1 MTIHIQDIEAV
12 VTSQRAALFD
22 EQKDDGHFVFELEA
36 DATIPSEYILLRHF
50 LGEIDAEREEKIA
63 RYLRSVQNE
72 DGSWPLFHNGEG
84 NISASVKGYWAL
96 KLVGEDID
104 ADHMK
109 RAREWIL
116 AQGGASTANV
126 FTRIAMALFGQVP
139 WRAVPTMPVQ
149 MMLQPVWSPFH
160 ISKMSYCCLLYTS
173 PSPRDLSTSRMPS
186 SA

>member
-1 MTIHIQDIEAV
+1 MTIHIPDIEAV

-63 RYLRSVQNE
+63 RYLRAVQNN

-104 ADHMK
+104 A
-109 RAREWIL
+109 
-116 AQGGASTANV
+116 
-126 FTRIAMALFGQVP
+126 
-139 WRAVPTMPVQ
+139 
-149 MMLQPVWSPFH
+149 
-160 ISKMSYCCLLYTS
+160 CLLYTS
-173 PSPRDLSTSRMPS
+173 PSPRDQRGSRMPS